1 MLKRSIFPI
10 LLLSTLMLPIS
21 STQAQNPAPDAAKKV
36 YELRI
41 YTCNEGKLD
50 ALNARFREH
59 SMRILARHGIESMY
73 YWTVSQGAGT
83 DGTDAPNL
91 LVYIVAHKSREA
103 ADKSWEAFRADPEWV
118 AVKAKSEEAGPLLSK
133 PPVSVFMEG
142 TSYNPADEPIS
153 ATNAAPRLFELRKY
167 NDGEARVPGTVERFG
182 GWEGELFRQ
191 RGAQTLGFWTA
202 TDKSAFIYLLA
213 YKDAGARGAVW
224 NGFGPAFQEAQA
236 AYNARMGRG
245 TTPAPARGPTS
256 APAAGGARR
265 GGRGGGAGSENR
277 QLIPTDYSPR
287 K

>member
-1 MLKRSIFPI
+1 MLNRLSLSI
-10 LLLSTLMLPIS
+10 LSVVALTLCAMPAK
-21 STQAQNPAPDAAKKV
+21 AQNTTSPAPQKV

-83 DGTDAPNL
+83 DGTDAPNM

-133 PPVSVFMEG
+133 PPVSVFMEA
-142 TSYNPADEPIS
+142 TSYNPPDEQIS
-153 ATNAAPRLFELRKY
+153 MANAPPRLFELRKY

-191 RGAQTLGFWTA
+191 RGAQTLAFWTA

-245 TTPAPARGPTS
+245 ATPAPARGPAS

-277 QLIPTDYSPR
+277 LLVPTDYSPR